1 MAVDANP
8 SENFDT
14 TALDVRLRL
23 PLLRRNDDGENL
35 GYTRRMK
42 QMLIELN
49 EHTGFTDVQ
58 LHDDLPFG
66 LKTEGVVKQFQQIP
80 GFHHAGPL
88 PGTGAVDKATWQAL
102 LRTWLSDFSA
112 G

>member
-1 MAVDANP
+1 MALDANP

-14 TALDVRLRL
+14 TASDVRLRL
-23 PLLRRNDDGENL
+23 PLLRRNDDDENI

-49 EHTGFTDVQ
+49 AQTGFTHIQ
-58 LHDDLPFG
+58 LHIDRPFG
-66 LKTEGVVKQFQQIP
+66 AKTEEVVRRFQQIP
-80 GFHHAGPL
+80 GFHHESPL
-88 PGTGAVDKATWQAL
+88 PETGTVDKATWQAL